1 MFKSL
6 RRIWPLM
13 RPFKGDVILVF
24 ALGILVAASGG
35 LIPVFVKLLMSFYD
49 HTAAK
54 TILEFLPR
62 AWAEPLVGSDER
74 LDHFA
79 HYFPLFVPVL
89 YFVYGLFRYLHFA
102 IMQYTSEQIVA
113 RLRSD
118 LMRKILRLNLTF
130 HGALERGSGVLLSR
144 VFNDTLLLKQGL
156 SFYADLIREP
166 IQAVVFLAYMF
177 WEDWRLSLF
186 AILFLPFY
194 VWTTKKISKSLR
206 KYGILGRDA
215 MEDLTSVMKETID
228 GARVIQSFNLESRME
243 DRFAEHQIA
252 YLKTAKKISVLENI
266 VSPLNE
272 FMVSLLVMAFAFY
285 SIDQVMHHQVE
296 GAKFVSFLIAAGLL
310 QMPIKRL
317 QDANVKIQQ
326 VYVVSDRIYEI
337 LESTSEVPQAKDPKS
352 FPKNWQTIEFRNV
365 SFSYGNETVLK
376 NINLSV
382 KRGEIIALVGESG
395 SGKSTMV
402 NLLERFYDATS
413 GEILIDGINILDFK
427 LSELRSNIAL
437 VTQDVFLFR
446 DSIERNIQAGDFSK
460 AIEGTVDASKMAN
473 AHTFVTATRHG
484 YRNNVGERGSLLSG
498 GEKQRVSIA
507 RAIFKDAP
515 ILILDEATSALD
527 SVSEMEVQ
535 KGLTQL
541 MKGRTAFVIAHRL
554 STVFSADRIL
564 VMKKGV
570 IVEQGNHRSLVEM
583 GGEYNSF
590 FQLQVTHTD
599 RS

>member
-1 MFKSL
+1 MIKSL

-13 RPFKGDVILVF
+13 RPFRGDVTIVFILG
-24 ALGILVAASGG
+24 LLVAATGG
-35 LIPVFVKLLMSFYD
+35 LIPVFVQILMALYN
-49 HTAAK
+49 HTDVK
-54 TILEFLPR
+54 TVHDFLPLALADR
-62 AWAEPLVGSDER
+62 INGTPEARENFAFWFPCCIPL
-74 LDHFA
+74 
-79 HYFPLFVPVL
+79 L
-89 YFVYGLFRYLHFA
+89 YFVYGSLRYLHYA
-102 IMQYTSEQIVA
+102 IMQYAAEQIVA
-113 RLRSD
+113 LMRTD
-118 LMRKILRLNLTF
+118 LMRKILKLNLTF
-130 HGALERGSGVLLSR
+130 HGSLERGSGVLLSR

-156 SFYADLIREP
+156 TYYADLIREP
-166 IQAVVFLAYMF
+166 IQAVVFLFYMF
-177 WEDWRLSLF
+177 WTDWRLSLF

-243 DRFAEHQIA
+243 ERFEEHQVA
-252 YLKTAKKISVLENI
+252 YLKTAKKISVLENM

-285 SIDQVMHHQVE
+285 SIDQVFHHNVD
-296 GAKFVSFLIAAGLL
+296 GAKFISFLIAAGLL

-326 VYVVSDRIYEI
+326 VYVVSERIFEI
-337 LESTSEVPQAKDPKS
+337 LDSTSEVPETPNPKP
-352 FPKNWQTIEFRNV
+352 FPQDWKKIEFKNV
-365 SFSYGNETVLK
+365 SFSYGDETVLK
-376 NINLSV
+376 NVNLSV
-382 KRGEIIALVGESG
+382 NRGEVIALVGESG

-413 GEILIDGINILDFK
+413 GEITIDGINIVDFN
-427 LSELRSNIAL
+427 LAELRSKIAL

-460 AIEGTVDASKMAN
+460 ALEGTVNASKLAN
-473 AHTFVTATRHG
+473 AHAFVSSTKNG
-484 YRNNVGERGSLLSG
+484 YQNNVGERGSLLSG

-515 ILILDEATSALD
+515 ILIMDEATSALD

-541 MKGRTAFVIAHRL
+541 MEGRTAFVIAHRL

-570 IVEQGNHRSLVEM
+570 IVEQGDHRSLVAM
-583 GGEYNSF
+583 NGEYNSF
-590 FQLQVTHTD
+590 FQLQVNHSD
-599 RS
+599 RI

>member
-54 TILEFLPR
+54 TIFEFLPR

-74 LDHFA
+74 LDTFA

-89 YFVYGLFRYLHFA
+89 YLVYGLFRYLHFA

-243 DRFAEHQIA
+243 DRFAEHQTA

-326 VYVVSDRIYEI
+326 AYVVSDRIYEI
-337 LESTSEVPQAKDPKS
+337 LESTSEVPQSNDPKS

-376 NINLSV
+376 NINLTV

-460 AIEGTVDASKMAN
+460 ALEGTVEASRMAN

-484 YRNNVGERGSLLSG
+484 YKNNVGERGSLLSG

-541 MKGRTAFVIAHRL
+541 MAGRTAFVIAHRL